1 MVLIIS
7 VDFYDQYLFYIE
19 IYFFD
24 EVLYIECVDG
34 QNMFYLGY
42 IFVSIKF
49 YGILYYVLEECLFL
63 IVFNSNYN
71 VRVFVFIGINIIS
84 CFIDL
89 ICDEFG
95 IRYL

>member
-1 MVLIIS
+1 
-7 VDFYDQYLFYIE
+7 
-19 IYFFD
+19 
-24 EVLYIECVDG
+24 
-34 QNMFYLGY
+34 MFYLGY

-84 CFIDL
+84 RFIDL
-89 ICDEFG
+89 IRDEFG